1 MELTELA
8 ELDTRYEGYRLINK
22 RQEDKLLLSI
32 HKQGIQEPVY
42 IIHETGKAPILLDGH
57 KRCRCAEKL
66 NIKQIPSTILESK
79 EVPGLL
85 KFLRIS
91 SHHGLTQIE
100 EACLVDEL
108 NKRHGLSVS
117 EIASQLE
124 KSPSWV
130 SVRLGILEEMSALMR
145 EKILSGKLP
154 FRNYMYTLRGFTRVK
169 NGNKGDVDKFV
180 GIVSGKG
187 LSTRD
192 IDMLAKGYF
201 KGGEEFKSQIQQ
213 GNLDWTLQQLKREE
227 KEKAHPDELLKDIES
242 KALSQ
247 LNWTY
252 LCIIRLPGML
262 NDNRLENKA
271 FFEKGRKLA
280 KKILDMKDSFISS
293 LEYFYDKAG

>member
-8 ELDTRYEGYRLINK
+8 ELDTRYAGYRLINK

-42 IIHETGKAPILLDGH
+42 IIHEPGKSPILLDGH
-57 KRCRCAEKL
+57 KRVRCAEKL

-79 EVPGLL
+79 EAPGLL

-108 NKRHGLSVS
+108 NKRHGMSIS
-117 EIASQLE
+117 EIASQLD

-130 SVRLGILEEMSALMR
+130 SVRLGILQEMSDLIR

-154 FRNYMYTLRGFTRVK
+154 FRSYLYTLRSFTRVK
-169 NGNKGDVDKFV
+169 NGKKADVDEFV
-180 GIVSGKG
+180 SIVSGKS

-192 IDMLAKGYF
+192 VDILAKGYF
-201 KGGEEFKSQIQQ
+201 KGDEEFKVQIQQ

-227 KEKAHPDELLKDIES
+227 KEKALPDELLKDIES

-247 LNWTY
+247 LNWAY
-252 LCIIRLPGML
+252 LSMIRLPGIL
-262 NDNRLENKA
+262 NDHRFENKA
-271 FFEKGRKLA
+271 FFTKGSKLA
-280 KKILDMKDSFISS
+280 KKMLDMKNGFISS
-293 LEYFYDKAG
+293 LEDFYDKAG